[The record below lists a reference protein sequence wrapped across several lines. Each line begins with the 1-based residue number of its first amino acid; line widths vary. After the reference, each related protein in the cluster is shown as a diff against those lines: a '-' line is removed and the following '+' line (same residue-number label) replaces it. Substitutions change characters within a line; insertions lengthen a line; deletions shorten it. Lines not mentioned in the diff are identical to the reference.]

1 MNNKCSELNE
11 EEQMLQIRRTVK
23 QSKMPQESYANQI
36 MERLDRMENRS
47 RREHVQRGSWKKK
60 TMVSMTSAAMLGVLV
75 MGSGFVSPVMAD
87 ALKNVPWIGNIFE
100 YNADSSLK
108 QASTIGLTT
117 LPNLSVTKEGVTL
130 SIKEVMYDGT
140 RLAFAVERQGIED
153 DKMISFY
160 PPEGATDEN
169 GDLIRTTPL
178 EQQIKGYLSI
188 PDIEIKGHNKFLG
201 SFTDAVGKTSDGQ
214 VIQNMAMYE
223 VTKGLTE
230 RNLPESFDMTVK
242 LNVSGI
248 QERFEFVVPVKNL
261 AKGSVVLHPNQT
273 QSYGDFSYTVSQVD
287 LTSVTTRL
295 VLDSEGKVPE
305 TPEQTGDLSATKMYY
320 DIVDQDGN
328 QVQQNM
334 IGYFNNSPGTKYH
347 EDETYQSFVKTPKS
361 ITIKPYTLTVKKDW
375 SVISDSEGQSIKTY
389 HKDLEMT
396 IPIVQ

>member
-11 EEQMLQIRRTVK
+11 EEQILQIRRTVK

-36 MERLDRMENRS
+36 MERLDRMENRR
-47 RREHVQRGSWKKK
+47 RREPVQRGSWKKK
-60 TMVSMTSAAMLGVLV
+60 TLVSMTSAAMLGVLV

-87 ALKNVPWIGNIFE
+87 ALKNVPWIGNVFE

-108 QASTIGLTT
+108 QASTTGLTT
-117 LPNLSVTKEGVTL
+117 LPNLTVTKDGVTL
-130 SIKEVMYDGT
+130 SIKEVMFDGT
-140 RLAFAVERQGIED
+140 RLAFAIERQGID
-153 DKMISFY
+153 DDNMISLY

-169 GDLIRTTPL
+169 GKLIPTTPIEL
-178 EQQIKGYLSI
+178 QNKGYLSI
-188 PDIEIKGHNKFLG
+188 PDIEIEEHSKFFG
-201 SFTDAVGKTSDGQ
+201 SFTDYVGKTPDGQ
-214 VIQNMAMYE
+214 NIPNMAMYE
-223 VTKGLTE
+223 ITKGLTE
-230 RNLPESFDMTVK
+230 KNLPESFDMTVK

-248 QERFEFVVPVKNL
+248 QEPFEFVVPVKNL
-261 AKGSVVLHPNQT
+261 AKDSIVLHPNQT
-273 QSYGDFSYTVSQVD
+273 QSNGEFSYTVSQVD

-328 QVQQNM
+328 QVQQN
-334 IGYFNNSPGTKYH
+334 IVGYFHSSPGTKYH
-347 EDETYQSFVKTPKS
+347 EDETYKPFGKTPKS

-375 SVISDSEGQSIKTY
+375 SVVSNHEGQSIKTY